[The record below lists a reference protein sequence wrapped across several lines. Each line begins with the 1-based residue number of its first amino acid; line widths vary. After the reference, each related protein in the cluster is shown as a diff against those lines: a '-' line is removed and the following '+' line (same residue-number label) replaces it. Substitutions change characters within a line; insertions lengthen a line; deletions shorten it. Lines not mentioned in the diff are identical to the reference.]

1 MENCMFLMI
10 MFPDSSSETV
20 RKIQTVM
27 DFIDELGGFIIDQ
40 DDDTDDCFIDEDD
53 LPFQTQGMGRG
64 ADRAPYHIFC
74 WPLLRP

>member
-27 DFIDELGGFIIDQ
+27 DFIDELGGFIVDQ
-40 DDDTDDCFIDEDD
+40 DEDTDDCLIDEDD
-53 LPFQTQGMGRG
+53 FPF
-64 ADRAPYHIFC
+64 
-74 WPLLRP
+74 